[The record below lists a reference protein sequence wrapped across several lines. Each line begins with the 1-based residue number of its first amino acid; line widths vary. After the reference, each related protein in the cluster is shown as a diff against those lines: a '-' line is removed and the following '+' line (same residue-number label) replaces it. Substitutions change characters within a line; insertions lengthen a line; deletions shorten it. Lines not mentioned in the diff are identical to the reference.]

1 MFYERERERE
11 KEKEIDSAGPTSGL
25 ADKSKLSGI
34 SEARTVAA

>member
-11 KEKEIDSAGPTSGL
+11 KEKEIDSAGTRSGL
-25 ADKSKLSGI
+25 AHKSKQSGI